1 MNDLGKRDMD
11 KQSAQRVRI
20 EEMTIQDLEQV
31 MAIERV
37 SFPTPWSEKMFRK
50 ELNVSMSKNLVARI
64 ETEEGRDLAGYVN
77 YWIFAGESHLNNI
90 AVRRDYRRKG
100 IASKLMA
107 EMIRESRKEGARRGT
122 LEVRRSN
129 HAAIGLYE
137 KFGYVVKGM
146 RPNYYDDT
154 KEDGL
159 ILWCDF
165 GRSVPG
171 GDGP

>member
-1 MNDLGKRDMD
+1 MDMGNV
-11 KQSAQRVRI
+11 SSQRVRI
-20 EEMTIQDLEQV
+20 EEMKVEDLEQV

-37 SFPTPWSEKMFRK
+37 SFPTPWSERMFKK
-50 ELNVSMSKNLVARI
+50 ELTVAMSKNLVARV
-64 ETEEGRDLAGYVN
+64 ETREGRELVGYMN
-77 YWIFAGESHLNNI
+77 YWIYAGEAHLNNI
-90 AVRRDYRRKG
+90 AVRRDCRRKG
-100 IASKLMA
+100 IALKLMA
-107 EMIRESRKEGARRGT
+107 EMIRESREEGVLRGT

-137 KFGYVVKGM
+137 KCGYVVTGM

-165 GRSVPG
+165 RKNTGKEMAH
-171 GDGP
+171 DC